1 MSIDS
6 PSVFKVLEIFRGYLG
21 RNIYII
27 LLLATVASFLEGLG
41 VMMIYPVL
49 SGLSAADGHTTASA
63 LIMYFILPVS
73 EFSGESDL
81 VTISLVLMVTFFIL
95 KGLFLLITHGMNYY
109 LKSILLRTLKGRI
122 KDKIQRSK
130 YNEFIK
136 NDKGWYQNIFSE
148 QINKVLVAYIHIV
161 QVFTHIISSIVYMCL
176 ALIISKYFGLVL
188 LIISLLLY
196 IIFRKLNLHVRK
208 ISHLLVTEYNLVNN
222 SFLELLS
229 NFKYLKTFNTQNYV
243 SSRLD
248 TSIKQVSHTEFRHG
262 IYLALTMAIKE
273 PIAVITIAISI
284 FVQLKMFNVPLELI
298 LISLLLFYRS
308 LTSILNL
315 QVATQTLFSNLGSV
329 EALAEYL
336 RQPARLDEKGKV
348 AVEQSDKLI
357 ELRDFSITMDNT
369 NEPLFTIDEL
379 TIAKKEFIVIKG
391 RSGSGKTTLID
402 TLTGLNVN
410 YHGHKKTYVSSQ
422 SLPFLNVGYV
432 CQDPVIFAGTV
443 LQNITM
449 RSVNTA
455 EDEVATNKLLVS
467 FGLMEFVSSLHNKL
481 HTVIGSGGVELSG
494 GQKQR
499 LNIIRE
505 FYKNPDIL
513 ILDEPTSALD
523 AVSSGIVNA
532 CLTHIRHKICVI
544 VVSHKDDLDHF
555 ADKMYSIEGAKVVA
569 LK

>member
-6 PSVFKVLEIFRGYLG
+6 PSVFKVLAIFRAYLG
-21 RNIYII
+21 RNIYIV

-49 SGLSAADGHTTASA
+49 SGLNGADGQTNASG

-73 EFSGESDL
+73 EFFGESDL
-81 VTISLVLMVTFFIL
+81 VTTSLILMVTFFIL
-95 KGLFLLITHGMNYY
+95 KGLFLFITHGMNYH
-109 LKSILLRTLKGRI
+109 LKSILLRTLKSRI

-130 YNEFIK
+130 YNDFIK
-136 NDKGWYQNIFSE
+136 EDRGWYQNIFSE

-161 QVFTHIISSIVYMCL
+161 QVFTHIISSIVYMSL
-176 ALIISKYFGLVL
+176 ALVISQYFGVVL
-188 LIISLLLY
+188 LFISLILY
-196 IIFRKLNLHVRK
+196 IVFRKLNLHVRK
-208 ISHLLVTEYNLVNN
+208 ISHLLVKEYNVVNN

-229 NFKYLKTFNTQNYV
+229 NFKYLKTFKTQNYV
-243 SSRLD
+243 SNRLD

-284 FVQLKMFNVPLELI
+284 FVQLKIFNVPLELI

-336 RQPARLDEKGKV
+336 REPERLEERDKV
-348 AVEQSDKLI
+348 AIEQSNKLI
-357 ELRDFSITMDNT
+357 ELSNFSITMDNA
-369 NEPLFTIDEL
+369 NEPLFTISEL

-410 YHGHKKTYVSSQ
+410 YHGHMKTYVPSHSR
-422 SLPFLNVGYV
+422 PFLNVGYV

-449 RSVNTA
+449 KSVNTE
-455 EDEVATNKLLVS
+455 EDELVTKKLLVS
-467 FGLMEFVSSLHNKL
+467 FGLMEFVNSLHEKL
-481 HTVIGSGGVELSG
+481 HTVIGQGGVELSG

-499 LNIIRE
+499 LNIVRE

-523 AVSSGIVNA
+523 SASSGLVNA
-532 CLTHIRHKICVI
+532 CLEHIRHKMCVI

-555 ADKMYSIEGAKVVA
+555 ADKIYSIENAKVQV
-569 LK
+569 LR